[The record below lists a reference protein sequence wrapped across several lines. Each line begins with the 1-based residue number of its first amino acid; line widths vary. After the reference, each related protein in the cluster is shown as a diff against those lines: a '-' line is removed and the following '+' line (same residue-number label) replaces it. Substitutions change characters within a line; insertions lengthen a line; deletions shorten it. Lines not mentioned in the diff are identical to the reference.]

1 MLKTRRSFALAAAFV
16 VALAVGGPAAATA
29 ATTTDAGSAAPA
41 AQARAAQAHAQAQA
55 QAQGGEQGGEPG
67 TPTPR
72 VIRAT
77 RAARVA
83 PLDPPSSWG
92 HATVLEGPA
101 LGPDGR
107 LYFVDFTAPAG
118 HPKILRYDPRTKKV
132 ISLHTDATSRFSS
145 LQFSPADG
153 KIYVTDYDNG
163 KIDRLDPD
171 GTGFTTVFSGPVDG
185 RVLVPDDIAFNKA
198 GDMYITDYHGSLEKP
213 DGRVVRLD
221 ARGAHPV
228 VLQKGLSGPN
238 GISFTPDFSALW
250 VSEYNLG
257 REDHFTLAPDGKSIT
272 GGGVGMSANVGGGG
286 FDSNSVDSA
295 GNVYQVVLGAGKI
308 LVWNP
313 SGDLLATIVIPQQP
327 QPEPLVSNLVIKP
340 GSTHGYITV
349 GGDNGGYLY
358 TFHALAPGLPQPAGR

>member
-1 MLKTRRSFALAAAFV
+1 MTKTRRSFALAAAFV

-29 ATTTDAGSAAPA
+29 AMTTGDGSAAPTA
-41 AQARAAQAHAQAQA
+41 PAQAPAQAQA
-55 QAQGGEQGGEPG
+55 RDGERG
-67 TPTPR
+67 TPPPR
-72 VIRAT
+72 IVRAT
-77 RAARVA
+77 REARVA

-118 HPKILRYDPRTKKV
+118 HPKILRYDPRTKQV
-132 ISLHTDATSRFSS
+132 TPLHTDATSRFSS

-163 KIDRLDPD
+163 KIDRIDPD
-171 GTGFTTVFSGPVDG
+171 GGGFTTVFSGPVDG

-228 VLQKGLSGPN
+228 VLQNGLSGPN

-257 REDHFTLAPDGKSIT
+257 REDHFTLAPDGRSIT
-272 GGGVGMSANVGGGG
+272 AGGVGMSADVGGGG

-295 GNVYQVVLGAGKI
+295 GNVYQVVLGDGKI

-313 SGDLLATIVIPQQP
+313 AGDLLATVVIPQRP

-358 TFHALAPGLPQPAGR
+358 TFRALAPGLSQPANHQELSGRSR